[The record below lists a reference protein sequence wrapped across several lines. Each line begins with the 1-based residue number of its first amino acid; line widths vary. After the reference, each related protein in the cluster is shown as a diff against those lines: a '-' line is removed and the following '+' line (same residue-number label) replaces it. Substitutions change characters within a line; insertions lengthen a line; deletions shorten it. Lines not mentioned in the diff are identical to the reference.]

1 MATEINSRSARLQA
15 SAESGALPM
24 PAAAPPQFSNVRPM
38 TVVKTQAVRDTPAPM
53 SCQQTLTLSF
63 FFDGTGNNLDADI
76 GSWEHSNVAR
86 LYRSHIEDD
95 EAKGIYR
102 FYLPG
107 IGTLFKDREVNDPG
121 GTLTGLAFGA
131 QGDDRLLWAFARLQE
146 KISAAEARAQN
157 PTNKICWIK
166 IAVFGFSRGAAL
178 ARAFCRSVQKRCI
191 ADTKSLTGW
200 RWKAGGYPIEI
211 TFLGIFDT
219 VSSAGLP
226 PSTNNLHRNHYA
238 QAVQWLVPAAKLTAM
253 ALETPELKRL
263 AFGAPGADPA
273 PGALDGHADWA
284 KDMRI
289 GEMAKRCVH
298 MMAAHENR
306 NSFALDSTLYEA
318 SPNVF
323 AFPDNTS
330 EMLYPGVHS
339 DVGGGYRPGEQG
351 TKMEKGAQLSLI
363 PLRAMHAAAVEH
375 VPLRPLSSMI
385 DPVQRQDFA
394 IDERG
399 SQHYSYMLDLFK
411 HYNAAA
417 QSVRVAGAT
426 RGVGGQI
433 NQHMHL
439 YYAWRFYAIHTKGS
453 SAQKMQRQQV
463 QDNEKVFAKN
473 RGALDAERK
482 ASKAELMR
490 ATQAEERARIALQNA
505 QLAQARYGIPVPVNL
520 RQNYQSAQDIRK
532 QKQAADDRVRA
543 RQEGTANDGSLI
555 KSTDKY
561 DQMLLDDA
569 QQIVAWMKE
578 DKTLKLRPH
587 YAALVEAYRNEYERG
602 KGLRDAKIIEL
613 FEEYVH
619 NSLAGFD
626 KDETWPSDPRI
637 LYVGGDKKL
646 RYATISPVPAGV
658 AAA

>member
-1 MATEINSRSARLQA
+1 
-15 SAESGALPM
+15 M
-24 PAAAPPQFSNVRPM
+24 PATAASQFSDVKPL
-38 TVVKTQAVRDTPAPM
+38 TVVKTQTVRDTPASM

-63 FFDGTGNNLDADI
+63 FFDGTGNNLDADV

-121 GTLTGLAFGA
+121 DTLTGRAFGA
-131 QGDDRLLWAFARLQE
+131 QGDDRLKWAFARLRE
-146 KISAAEARAQN
+146 KITAAEARAQN

-178 ARAFCRSVQKRCI
+178 ARAFCRDIQKRCRQ
-191 ADTKSLTGW
+191 DTASPTGW
-200 RWKAGGYPIEI
+200 RWTAGGYAMEI
-211 TFLGIFDT
+211 TFLGLFDT

-226 PSTNNLHRNHYA
+226 PSVNNLHRNRYA
-238 QAVQWLVPAAKLTAM
+238 RAVQWAAPAIKLTTL

-273 PGALDGHADWA
+273 PGTSHGHAAWA
-284 KDMRI
+284 NDMRI
-289 GEMAKRCVH
+289 GAMITRCVH

-318 SPNVF
+318 APNAF
-323 AFPDNTS
+323 SFPDNTT

-351 TKMEKGAQLSLI
+351 TKIDKGAQLSLI
-363 PLRAMHAAAVEH
+363 PLRAMHAEAIEY
-375 VPLRPLSSMI
+375 VPLRQLNALI
-385 DPVQRQDFA
+385 DQEQRQDFA
-394 IDERG
+394 IDENG
-399 SQHYSYMLDLFK
+399 QKHYAYMIDLFK
-411 HYNAAA
+411 RYNAAVH
-417 QSVRVAGAT
+417 SVGVAGAT
-426 RGVGGQI
+426 RGVGGQL

-439 YYAWRFYAIHTKGS
+439 YYAWRFYAIRTKVS
-453 SAQKMQRQQV
+453 STQQAQRQQV
-463 QDNEKVFAKN
+463 QDNEAGFAKN
-473 RGALDAERK
+473 RAALEAERK
-482 ASKAELMR
+482 LSKAELMR
-490 ATQAEERARIALQNA
+490 ARQWEEQTRGALQNA
-505 QLAQARYGIPVPVNL
+505 KLSQARYGIPIPSNL
-520 RQNYQSAQDIRK
+520 MRNHQSAQKNRE
-532 QKQAADDRVRA
+532 QKQTADDRVRA
-543 RQEGTANDGSLI
+543 RQEGAADDAALNA
-555 KSTDKY
+555 STDRY
-561 DQMLLDDA
+561 DEMLLSDA
-569 QQIVAWMKE
+569 RQIVAWMNE
-578 DKTLKLRPH
+578 ERTLKLRPH
-587 YAALVEAYRNEYERG
+587 YVALVEAYRNEYERG
-602 KGLRDAKIIEL
+602 QGLRDAKIIEL

-646 RYATISPVPAGV
+646 RYANMSPERQLMEPGNVMV
-658 AAA
+658 